1 MHWKSDGITD
11 LSNRPIS
18 RGQSCARAAQ
28 SRQQGLYF
36 SPRGIQKIAEQAF
49 WDVLAEGLDQKPPQ
63 WERLLTLLEEAR
75 SMLLELI
82 PENAQEGK
90 ELRANVLEKLD
101 MVRLST
107 YRGMHAVSLLHVGLC
122 SSLVNIFSS
131 LDG

>member
-1 MHWKSDGITD
+1 M
-11 LSNRPIS
+11 
-18 RGQSCARAAQ
+18 
-28 SRQQGLYF
+28 SRQQGLYY

-101 MVRLST
+101 MVRPSAHQ
-107 YRGMHAVSLLHVGLC
+107 GMHAVCLLHIRPARLPRRY
-122 SSLVNIFSS
+122 S
-131 LDG
+131 

>member
-1 MHWKSDGITD
+1 MHWQRDRITD
-11 LSNRPIS
+11 PCNKPIP
-18 RGQSCARAAQ
+18 QEESCAMAAV

-90 ELRANVLEKLD
+90 QLRANVLEKLD
-101 MVRLST
+101 MVRPSAHQ
-107 YRGMHAVSLLHVGLC
+107 GMHAVSLLPVRPVQVPRKYTQY
-122 SSLVNIFSS
+122 S
-131 LDG
+131 